1 MPRVHAIALLLLTA
15 LPLGGCDTQGTMRKG
30 ADSVLDIFK
39 PPTPAEAAE
48 MALDPYDAERRYKG
62 TLLLANATF
71 AGEPIYM
78 KLFTDN
84 LGDEDPGVR
93 QAAVRAIANH
103 APPADA
109 TLILPGLADKD
120 KGVRREAAKG
130 LQRLHNRDAVD
141 ALIKSLKP
149 EHEQEPAVRAE
160 AAGALAQYAQTRVVQ
175 ALIAALSDP
184 QLSVNRRA
192 LDSLRTLTGQDFG
205 LDRRAW
211 LAWADEAR
219 EPFAARAAYFYPVFR
234 REKLWWEH
242 LPFIPPPPNEASAL
256 PAGFPATLAAP
267 TR

>member
-1 MPRVHAIALLLLTA
+1 MPRAHAIALLALLAPFIT
-15 LPLGGCDTQGTMRKG
+15 GCDTQGTMRKG
-30 ADSVLDIFK
+30 AASVLELFK
-39 PPTPAEAAE
+39 PPSPAEAAE
-48 MALDPYDAERRYKG
+48 MALDPYDPERRYKG
-62 TLLLANATF
+62 TLLLANASF
-71 AGEPIYM
+71 ASEPIYM

-84 LGDEDPGVR
+84 LDDEDPGVR

-109 TLILPGLADKD
+109 TLILPRLTDKD

-130 LQRLHNRDAVD
+130 LQRLHNREVVD

-149 EHEQEPAVRAE
+149 EHEQEPQVRTE
-160 AAGALAQYAQTRVVQ
+160 AAGALAQYAETRVIQ
-175 ALIAALSDP
+175 ALIAALADQ

-211 LAWADEAR
+211 LAWADEAGD
-219 EPFAARAAYFYPVFR
+219 PFAARAAYFYPVFS

-242 LPFIPPPPNEASAL
+242 LPFIPPPPNEPRAL
-256 PAGFPATLAAP
+256 PAGFPATLGS
-267 TR
+267 R